1 MNKAISIL
9 KKTLKVILWVIIG
22 YVLVMLLVAALIQ
35 IPAIQLKV
43 AHFATSFVSDK
54 THTKVELKKINI
66 RFPKSIVVEGLY
78 LEDLQKDTLIYA
90 KQVKINIAFKD
101 LFVNKIHLSSLV
113 LTDLVLNVNRSDK
126 DSLFNYNFLLTA
138 FSDTTKQKTPS
149 TPWTFNLDQVRLKN
163 IRLIF
168 DDQFAGMKVQANLKQ
183 FKVDGASV
191 DLEKQLIALDL
202 IALSK
207 SSILYSKK
215 DSVSS
220 EKTVVSS
227 KTTTTKNNWKVSVKQ
242 IDLKDDR
249 LSYTI
254 GNKAKKINTF
264 DASHLSY
271 RQVTLKAS
279 ALHYSSDLTELS
291 IEKFYAVDQNG
302 FTITKFET
310 DFRMDAHSISAK
322 NIRANTSNSSMEGN
336 FLLKY
341 KSLNSLVDS
350 MQYATLHADV
360 KKLSI
365 YNADLLYFS
374 PLLSAQSFF
383 KNSNTTTTA
392 SGLISGTL
400 TNLNGK
406 NLEIHT
412 GTITRLK
419 TDFNITGLPDIKK
432 AVFHFPNLRIS
443 SGRQDIV
450 AMAGS
455 SLPESIDL
463 PENISLQIAFNGA
476 IKSFKTTVGMSCSF
490 GKAHL
495 YAMIDP
501 KENFSTKVTFTHFDL
516 GRLLKDS
523 KMYGPATLTAE
534 AIGHG
539 LDMKT
544 IQTKIKAEVSQI
556 YLNQY
561 DYHNLKVDGRISGR
575 EFEGKI
581 NLNDSNAKLDFD
593 GLVNLNPKQE
603 YYKFR
608 FNLKGANLKKLHFTK
623 TDTRIGL
630 LAFADL
636 KGNTANNINGKAKIS
651 NILIMHEGKKYRL
664 DSFLVASINEPKKS
678 ELNLKSSL
686 VGIKYSGSLSP
697 TRLSA
702 EITALINNYFPI
714 SGPIKNTGQVKKSGR
729 PKQPKSTE
737 PQNFNFE
744 IQLHNHPII
753 SEVLL
758 PQLKEFEP
766 GLIKG
771 SFDSE
776 KSDLKLN
783 ANMHKIVYGTTVIND
798 LEVDVHSDSSALNY
812 KVSTSSILNTQVK
825 FDNLL
830 LEGKLAHQRIF
841 ANISSIDQKKN
852 KKLQIRSE
860 IIMDK
865 NDYKITLD
873 PKDFYLMDDR
883 WDIAADNFIKV
894 GNQGF
899 LIHHF
904 NIQKGESQINITSV
918 NDKFKD
924 DLSLEIRN
932 FKLDDV
938 SRIIEKDTSFVKGKV
953 DGKVLLK
960 SVNNSYG
967 IIADVGISDLF
978 VRNVPIG
985 NLSLKAENPTT
996 EKFNI
1001 DVRLSG
1007 AGNDLNANGSYT
1019 PNGGDHSINLKMVVK
1034 SLSMQ
1039 TLKAFSFGQIT
1050 DASGNLSGNFQ
1061 VVGSTSAPEVTGEIV
1076 FSNAFITPAILN
1088 NPLELKQETVQIKN
1102 DGVYFNSFTLL
1113 DAKKNA
1119 ANIDGVV
1126 HMKKFSD
1133 FIFDLHINSK
1143 DFLLF
1148 NSTARNNKEF
1158 FGRMVLD
1165 SKIDISGP
1173 LTLPVVNA
1181 RMKVKKGSYFTFA
1194 VPEDKLSAD
1203 KGEGIVEFEDTL
1215 LQNPILYGSVEKEA
1229 TKSTLTGFDLSSII
1243 EIDKQATLR
1252 LLIDPASSD
1261 SLVVKGEAALSFSMD
1276 RSGKMSL
1283 TGAYNLDEGSYLVSL
1298 ESVIKRK
1305 FDIESGS
1312 TIIWNGDPM
1321 SADISINAIY
1331 TVRTSP
1337 IDLVADQM
1345 IGLSDADI
1353 NAYKQRYPF
1362 LVYLKLRGEL
1372 LKPEISF
1379 EIKLRPEDKGIL
1391 NGAVNAK
1398 LTLLNEDPSALNK
1411 QVFAL
1416 LVLGRFIQEN
1426 PLQTEASSVSS
1437 AARATVG
1444 KLLSAQLNQLSSK
1457 LVSGVELNFDVQSY
1471 DEYQSG
1477 QAQGRTQVD
1486 IGVKKQLF
1494 NERLSVQVGGV
1505 VDVEGEKAK
1514 QNSASN
1520 ITSDVTMEYKLTK
1533 DGRYRLKGFRH
1544 NQYEGAIDGQLVE
1557 TGVGIQYVRDFN
1569 KWKYFL
1575 KAPRVNGES
1584 TKRKKTNETV
1594 KK

>member
-22 YVLVMLLVAALIQ
+22 YVLLLLLVAALIQ

-66 RFPKSIVVEGLY
+66 HFPKSIVIEGLY

-90 KQVKINIAFKD
+90 KQAKINIAFKD
-101 LFVNKIHLSSLV
+101 LFINKIHLSSLV
-113 LTDLVLNVNRSDK
+113 LTDLVLKVNRSDK

-138 FSDTTKQKTPS
+138 FSNPTKQKTPS
-149 TPWTFNLDQVRLKN
+149 TPWTFNIDQASLKN
-163 IRLIF
+163 IRLLF
-168 DDQFAGMKVQANLKQ
+168 DDQMEGMNVQANLKQ
-183 FKVDGASV
+183 FKVKGASV
-191 DLEKQLIALDL
+191 DLEKQLIGLDL

-207 SSILYSKK
+207 SSILYSKN

-220 EKTVVSS
+220 EKTAVAS
-227 KTTTTKNNWKVSVKQ
+227 KTLTAKNQWKVSVKQ

-249 LSYTI
+249 LSYNI
-254 GNKAKKINTF
+254 GNKAKKINAF

-271 RQVTLKAS
+271 RQITLKAS
-279 ALHYSSDLTELS
+279 DLLYSSDLTELS

-310 DFRMDAHSISAK
+310 DFRMDEHSISAK
-322 NIRANTSNSSMEGN
+322 NILAKTSNSSLEGD
-336 FLLKY
+336 LLLSY

-350 MQYATLHADV
+350 MQYANLHADV
-360 KKLSI
+360 KKMSI
-365 YNADLLYFS
+365 YNADVLYFS
-374 PLLSAQSFF
+374 PLLSEQSFF

-392 SGLISGTL
+392 SGVISGTL
-400 TNLNGK
+400 TNLKGE

-412 GTITRLK
+412 GTNTSLK
-419 TDFNITGLPDIKK
+419 TDFNITGLPDFKK

-443 SGRQDIV
+443 SGRKDI
-450 AMAGS
+450 AMIAGP
-455 SLPESIDL
+455 SLPESIEL

-476 IKSFKTTVGMSCSF
+476 MKSFKTTIGMSCSF
-490 GKAHL
+490 GSAHL

-516 GRLLKDS
+516 GRLLKDR

-544 IQTKIKAEVSQI
+544 IQAKIKAEVSQI

-561 DYHNLKVDGRISGR
+561 DYHNLMVDGRISGR

-581 NLNDSNAKLDFD
+581 NLNDSNAMLDFD
-593 GLVNLNPKQE
+593 GLVNLNPRQE

-608 FNLKGANLKKLHFTK
+608 LNLKGANLKKLHFTE

-636 KGNTANNINGKAKIS
+636 KGSTANNINGKAKIS

-678 ELNLKSSL
+678 ELSLKSSL
-686 VGIKYSGSLSP
+686 IGIKYSGSLSP
-697 TRLSA
+697 TKISA
-702 EITALINNYFPI
+702 ELTALINNYFPI
-714 SGPIKNTGQVKKSGR
+714 SSLDKKSGQVKQK
-729 PKQPKSTE
+729 KSTE

-766 GLIKG
+766 GLITG

-776 KSDLKLN
+776 KSELKLN
-783 ANMHKIVYGTTVIND
+783 ANMHKIVYGSTVIND
-798 LEVDVHSDSSALNY
+798 LAVIVSSDLSALNY
-812 KVSTSSILNTQVK
+812 KISTSSILNTQVK

-830 LEGKLAHQRIF
+830 LEGKLADQRIF
-841 ANISSIDQKKN
+841 ANISSIDQKQN
-852 KKLQIRSE
+852 KKLQIHSE
-860 IIMDK
+860 IVMDQ

-873 PKDFYLMDDR
+873 PKEFYLMDDR
-883 WDIAADNFIKV
+883 WDIAADNYIKV
-894 GNQGF
+894 GKQGF

-953 DGKVLLK
+953 DGNVLLK

-967 IIADVGISDLF
+967 IIADAKISDLF
-978 VRNVPIG
+978 VRNIPIG
-985 NLSLKAENPTT
+985 NLSLKAENPTS
-996 EKFNI
+996 EKFDI

-1007 AGNDLNANGSYT
+1007 ADNNLTANGSYI
-1019 PNGGDHSINLKMVVK
+1019 PNGGDHSINLKMAIQ

-1050 DASGNLSGNFQ
+1050 DASGSLSGKFQ
-1061 VVGSTSAPEVTGEIV
+1061 VQGSTSAPEVTGEIV
-1076 FSNAFITPAILN
+1076 FSNAFVTPAILN
-1088 NPLELKQETVQIKN
+1088 NRLELKQETVQIKN
-1102 DGVYFNSFTLL
+1102 DGIYFNSFTIL
-1113 DAKKNA
+1113 DAKKHA
-1119 ANIDGVV
+1119 INIDGVV
-1126 HMKKFSD
+1126 HMKNFSD

-1148 NSTARNNKEF
+1148 NSTARNNKEY
-1158 FGRMVLD
+1158 FGRMVID

-1181 RMKVKKGSYFTFA
+1181 RLKVKKGSYFTFA
-1194 VPEDKLSAD
+1194 VPEEKLSAD

-1215 LQNPILYGSVEKEA
+1215 IQNPILYGSVQKEA

-1261 SLVVKGEAALSFSMD
+1261 SLVVRGEAALSFAID

-1283 TGAYNLDEGSYLVSL
+1283 TGAYNLEEGSYVVSL

-1331 TVRTSP
+1331 EVRTSP

-1345 IGLSDADI
+1345 IGLSEADI
-1353 NAYKQRYPF
+1353 NAYKQRYAF

-1426 PLQTEASSVSS
+1426 PLQTETSGVSS

-1520 ITSDVTMEYKLTK
+1520 ITSDVTVEYKLTT

-1544 NQYEGAIDGQLVE
+1544 NLYEGAIDGQLVE
-1557 TGVGIQYVRDFN
+1557 TGAGIQYVRDFN

-1575 KAPRVNGES
+1575 KAPRVSGES
-1584 TKRKKTNETV
+1584 TKRKKSNETV